1 MLPVFIEKLSSRL
14 QQRLPGKTAQNIM
27 MVKPRL
33 PFPNIDLDNQG
44 TPAAVLILLYPLNK
58 NWYFFLTK
66 RTDTVDHH
74 KGQVSFPGGMV
85 EENESLKDAALRE
98 THEEIGIPPFKIK
111 LIGSLTSFYI
121 PVSRFEIFPFI
132 GWTEK
137 KPKTSIHDQEVDSI
151 FSPSIKDFMLDKTQK
166 EKKDTL
172 AGFPVKIPYFDLGGE
187 IVWGATSIILSEFKS
202 ILKDIL

>member
-33 PFPNIDLDNQG
+33 PLPNIDLDKQG

-85 EENESLKDAALRE
+85 EENESLKDSALRE
-98 THEEIGIPPFKIK
+98 THEEIGIPPSKIK

-166 EKKDTL
+166 EKRIHWQDSRLKSLILTWE
-172 AGFPVKIPYFDLGGE
+172 VKSYGVPHP
-187 IVWGATSIILSEFKS
+187 LSCLSSNPF
-202 ILKDIL
+202 

>member
-27 MVKPRL
+27 IVKPRL
-33 PFPNIDLDNQG
+33 AFPNIDLDKQG

-132 GWTEK
+132 GWIEK

>member
-33 PFPNIDLDNQG
+33 PFPNIDLDKQG

-66 RTDTVDHH
+66 RSDTVDHH

-132 GWTEK
+132 GWTK
-137 KPKTSIHDQEVDSI
+137 RKPKTSIHDQEVDSI

-172 AGFPVKIPYFDLGGE
+172 AEFPVKIPYFDLGGE